1 MIRGRLIRGRLIRFE
16 HTLRD
21 ALITGASSGIGRA
34 LALNLAREGTV
45 LHISGRDSAR
55 LDETTAA
62 CRARG
67 ATVDA
72 RLLDVRDA
80 GPMRDWI
87 GALPRL
93 DLAVANAGTAALN
106 IFLGPETDADTDRIF
121 ATNVNGMLN
130 TVQPAMELMRA
141 QSPDAGGV
149 RGRIAVLAS
158 TAAFVAIPT
167 APAYCGS
174 KAAVDSWVV
183 GRAASARREGIRL
196 TSICP
201 GYVRTRLTS
210 GNDFPMPGLMEP
222 EEAATRI
229 LRAVAQSRVRAV
241 FPWWM
246 GFASRFGANLPAGST
261 ARLLGRRC
269 RYVAGERADA
279 LPDAA

>member
-1 MIRGRLIRGRLIRFE
+1 MIRVE
-16 HTLRD
+16 H
-21 ALITGASSGIGRA
+21 ALVTGASSGIGRA
-34 LALNLAREGTV
+34 LALLLAREGAT
-45 LHISGRDSAR
+45 LHLSGRDRAR
-55 LDETTAA
+55 LEASAAA

-67 ATVDA
+67 ARVDA

-80 GPMRDWI
+80 AGMRGWI
-87 GALPRL
+87 GAIPRL
-93 DLAVANAGTAALN
+93 DLAIANAGTAALN
-106 IFLGPETDADTDRIF
+106 IFRGPETDADTDRIF

-130 TVQPAMELMRA
+130 TVQPAMDRMRGQA
-141 QSPDAGGV
+141 PDAHGV

-222 EEAATRI
+222 EDAAARI

-269 RYVAGERADA
+269 RYVAGAHTDA

>member
-1 MIRGRLIRGRLIRFE
+1 MTAAG
-16 HTLRD
+16 H
-21 ALITGASSGIGRA
+21 ALVTGASSGIGRA
-34 LALNLAREGTV
+34 LALLLAREGAT
-45 LHISGRDSAR
+45 LHISGRNRAR
-55 LDETTAA
+55 LDATAAA

-67 ATVDA
+67 AQVDA

-80 GPMRDWI
+80 GGMRDWI
-87 GALPRL
+87 GGIARL
-93 DLAVANAGTAALN
+93 DLAIANAGTAALN
-106 IFLGPETDADTDRIF
+106 IFRGPETEADTAAIF

-141 QSPDAGGV
+141 QRPDASGV
-149 RGRIAVLAS
+149 RGRVAVLAS

-201 GYVRTRLTS
+201 GYVRTQLTS
-210 GNDFPMPGLMEP
+210 GNDFNMPGLMEP
-222 EEAATRI
+222 EDAAARI
-229 LRAVAQSRVRAV
+229 LRAVAHGRVRAV

-269 RYVAGERADA
+269 RYVAGDRADIDQPSTIPA
-279 LPDAA
+279 SLPVGADAA